1 MQNYINDENENVSL
15 LVSDEIIQITKNII
29 KNVDEHFFINL
40 DSDNFITSFY
50 ATSKKP

>member
-29 KNVDEHFFINL
+29 KNVDEHSLLIL
-40 DSDNFITSFY
+40 TPIIL
-50 ATSKKP
+50 